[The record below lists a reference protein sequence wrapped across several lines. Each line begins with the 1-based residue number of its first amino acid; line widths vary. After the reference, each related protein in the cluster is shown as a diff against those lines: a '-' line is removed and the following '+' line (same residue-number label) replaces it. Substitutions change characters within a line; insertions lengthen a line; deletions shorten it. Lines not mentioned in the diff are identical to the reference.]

1 MFYIL
6 IGMMVTWA
14 YPFVKTVQLR
24 HAHFNVRTL
33 YLKEIKEACIVE
45 MGRGVD
51 ETITAEF
58 DHC

>member
-1 MFYIL
+1 
-6 IGMMVTWA
+6 MVTRA

-24 HAHFNVRTL
+24 HAHFNVRTF
-33 YLKEIKEACIVE
+33 YIKEIKVE
-45 MGRGVD
+45 VGRGVD

>member
-1 MFYIL
+1 
-6 IGMMVTWA
+6 MVTWA

>member
-1 MFYIL
+1 MF
-6 IGMMVTWA
+6 TWA

-24 HAHFNVRTL
+24 HAHFNVRTV
-33 YLKEIKEACIVE
+33 YIKEIKACIVE